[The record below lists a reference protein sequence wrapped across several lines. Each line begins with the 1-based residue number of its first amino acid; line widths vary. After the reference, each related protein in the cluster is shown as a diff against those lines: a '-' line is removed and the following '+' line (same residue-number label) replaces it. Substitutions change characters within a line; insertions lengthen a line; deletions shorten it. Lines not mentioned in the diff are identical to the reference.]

1 MDFLNKI
8 RVYFMLG
15 RLFLVLVLLAVSL
28 YVVKYLR
35 TKLDETQKHI
45 KKESENESSDSTKNN
60 QNTEKL
66 MVKCQQCGLHIPEKE
81 AIKQG
86 DNIFCSLEHAKKGL

>member
-1 MDFLNKI
+1 MF
-8 RVYFMLG
+8 G

-35 TKLDETQKHI
+35 TKLDDKQKHI
-45 KKESENESSDSTKNN
+45 NKESENQNSDSSNN
-60 QNTEKL
+60 DQNTKKL

-86 DNIFCSLEHAKKGL
+86 DNIFCSLEHAKMGL

>member
-1 MDFLNKI
+1 MF
-8 RVYFMLG
+8 G
-15 RLFLVLVLLAVSL
+15 RLFLILVLLAVSF

-35 TKLDETQKHI
+35 TKLDETQKRI
-45 KKESENESSDSTKNN
+45 DKESENKSNDSSKNN
-60 QNTEKL
+60 QNTKKL